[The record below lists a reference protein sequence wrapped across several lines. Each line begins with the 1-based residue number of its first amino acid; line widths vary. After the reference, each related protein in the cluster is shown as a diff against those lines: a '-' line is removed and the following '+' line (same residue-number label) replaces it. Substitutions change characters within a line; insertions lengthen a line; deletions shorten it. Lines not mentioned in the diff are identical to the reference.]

1 MDQTPGL
8 RPSDRQLLG
17 ALGQHG
23 PLGRSQLAALSGLP
37 RTTIADALGRLQRL
51 GLVIEREAPASGR
64 PRTGRPPKLVAL
76 APPDGLV
83 AVIALT
89 HVSLQAGVL
98 GFDGTLHA
106 RRAIDVPSQDHLQ
119 QTARRA
125 LGLLDQAL
133 SEASRSRAEL
143 SCAVIG
149 MPMPVDPA
157 DDLVARPA
165 AAAPRGQAADC
176 EAAGGRT
183 PPQGSIQPPWVPTGL
198 PAEVGRRL
206 GIPAWAENDANL
218 GALGEGAFGA
228 AADLPSYIYVK
239 IAQGIGAGLVLDRRL
254 HRGAGGLAGELA
266 HIHIEDDGSLC
277 RCGGRGCLMTTLNT
291 IRLIDRIQ
299 AVHPDAITMA
309 DVLEL
314 AARGETGVRRLLR
327 DLGRTI
333 GRSLADF
340 CVYVAPDGIVLD
352 GILRSA
358 SVPVIDG
365 IRESLHEFASPAVV
379 SRVQVVGGLLADR
392 AELAGAVV
400 LARRRQFGQDVMRR
414 RPNPVE
420 PARPQ
425 LPRDERRIPPGT

>member
-1 MDQTPGL
+1 MDQTAGL

-17 ALGQHG
+17 ALGRHG
-23 PLGRSQLAALSGLP
+23 ALGRSQLAALSGLP
-37 RTTIADALGRLQRL
+37 RTTIADAVARLQRR
-51 GLVIEREAPASGR
+51 GLVIEREAPVAGR
-64 PRTGRPPKLVAL
+64 PRTGRPPRLVAL

-106 RRAIDVPSQDHLQ
+106 RQVIDVPSEDHPQ
-119 QTARRA
+119 ATAKRA
-125 LGLLDQAL
+125 LGLLDHAL
-133 SEASRSRAEL
+133 SEASRSRADL

-165 AAAPRGQAADC
+165 AIAHGSH
-176 EAAGGRT
+176 EAASLAHVGLAHGGRT

-228 AADLPSYIYVK
+228 AAGLPSYIYVK

-277 RCGGRGCLMTTLNT
+277 RCGGRGCLMTTLNA

-299 AVHPDAITMA
+299 AVHPDAMTMA
-309 DVLEL
+309 DVLAL

-358 SVPVIDG
+358 SAPVIDG

-379 SRVQVVGGLLADR
+379 SRLRVVGGMLADR
-392 AELAGAVV
+392 AELAGATV
-400 LARRRQFGQDVMRR
+400 LARHRQFGQDIMRR
-414 RPNPVE
+414 PG
-420 PARPQ
+420 PAV
-425 LPRDERRIPPGT
+425 IPGR